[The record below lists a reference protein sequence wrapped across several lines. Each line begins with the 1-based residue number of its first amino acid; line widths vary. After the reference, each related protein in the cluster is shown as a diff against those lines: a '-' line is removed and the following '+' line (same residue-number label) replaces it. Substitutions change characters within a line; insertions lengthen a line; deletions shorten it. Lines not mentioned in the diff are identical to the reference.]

1 MPERKISIHNHV
13 MPRVVTDR
21 IRELASP
28 DGGRGEK
35 NHFLP

>member
-21 IRELASP
+21 IRELAPP
-28 DGGRGEK
+28 DGGRGKESL
-35 NHFLP
+35 LP